1 MKEGILAEDRE
12 ILSIG
17 GGILA
22 EDKEILSVRERI
34 PTKKQGN
41 TRDN

>member
-22 EDKEILSVRERI
+22 EDKEILLLRERI
-34 PTKKQGN
+34 PAKIH
-41 TRDN
+41 DN

>member
-22 EDKEILSVRERI
+22 EDKEILLIRERI
-34 PTKKQGN
+34 PAKI
-41 TRDN
+41 RDN

>member
-22 EDKEILSVRERI
+22 EDREILLLRERI
-34 PTKKQGN
+34 PAKI
-41 TRDN
+41 RDN